1 MRNPSDERP
10 VTKVVLTAK
19 KFVVFLGILC
29 LVGGFILCVT
39 EDIAAG
45 IGVILSGI
53 GCFLVGGLIAG
64 FAAITQ
70 AALVYIERET
80 EQWKQ
85 EQERAEA
92 EKAQAEDDVIDY
104 LIDMV
109 E

>member
-45 IGVILSGI
+45 IGVILSGV

-70 AALVYIERET
+70 AAEVYIEKET
-80 EQWKQ
+80 EQWEQ
-85 EQERAEA
+85 EQARAKAEKEQVNEA
-92 EKAQAEDDVIDY
+92 EIQ
-104 LIDMV
+104 
-109 E
+109 

>member
-29 LVGGFILCVT
+29 LFGGFILCVT

-45 IGVILSGI
+45 IGVILSGV

-70 AALVYIERET
+70 AAEVYIEKET
-80 EQWKQ
+80 EQWEQ
-85 EQERAEA
+85 EQARAKAEKEQVNEA
-92 EKAQAEDDVIDY
+92 EIQ
-104 LIDMV
+104 
-109 E
+109 